1 MTAPVTPRE
10 HLAAM
15 LAFAQR
21 AARGARYGALALG
34 VGIIVTVALALSTH
48 RLYRSEAL
56 LAYEGGVQAVALGA
70 DGVNPRAMAAR
81 VNDMVTSRER
91 LGTIIKDMKLY
102 RGIVD
107 RRGLVD
113 AIDEMRRHLTI
124 NAHEG
129 TSYRIAYDG
138 DTRDQAKDVL
148 DRLVSGVVAE
158 DHARQLK
165 DVEET
170 RKLLETERRAAE
182 DELKKKEAA
191 LSAFLTDHPQLAGE
205 VGAAS
210 SGGLI
215 RAADRDRAA
224 AAGGGDVAGLELQ
237 AAQLE
242 EALAAAGQRP
252 VVGGVAVAD
261 PQLVAASERAQI
273 ELQAAER
280 DLADKQARLTN
291 EHPDVKMALRRVS
304 TAEAAARR
312 AQAAVAASR
321 IPPPASAAPVAAPAD
336 DARTAALKRALSAV
350 RQQISAAHGRGAPRP
365 EMPKAGQQSMV
376 AIDTEWIRLN
386 REATEARDRATQLQT
401 KQFQADLAASVTSA
415 GEGGRLVVADRP
427 FKPLRPVAGGR
438 FKIALLGATG
448 SIFLALLTMILLA
461 MFDDHL
467 YAAPD
472 IQRLLDDGF
481 VVVIPTAPRKLLMKA
496 ADGPPDVLEGGT
508 ASGARG

>member
-10 HLAAM
+10 HLVA
-15 LAFAQR
+15 LVAFVQR
-21 AARGARYGALALG
+21 AARGARWGAIAFG
-34 VGIIVTVALALSTH
+34 VGLIVTAALALSTH

-70 DGVNPRAMAAR
+70 DGISPRAMAAR
-81 VNDMVTSRER
+81 VTDMVTSRER
-91 LGTIIKDMKLY
+91 LETMIRDMKLY

-107 RRGLVD
+107 KKGMVE
-113 AIDEMRRHLTI
+113 AIDEMRRHI
-124 NAHEG
+124 IIKAPEG
-129 TSYRIAYDG
+129 TSYRVTYDG
-138 DTRDQAKDVL
+138 ESRDLAKDVL
-148 DRLVSGVVAE
+148 ERLVSGVVAE

-165 DVEET
+165 EVEET
-170 RKLLETERRAAE
+170 RKLLESERRGAE
-182 DELKKKEAA
+182 DDLKTKEAA
-191 LSAFLTDHPQLAGE
+191 VSAFLTDHPQLAGE
-205 VGAAS
+205 VGAAA

-215 RAADRDRAA
+215 RAADRDRAGA
-224 AAGGGDVAGLELQ
+224 LAGGDIAGLELQ

-252 VVGGVAVAD
+252 PPVNGVAAPD
-261 PQLVAASERAQI
+261 PLLVGAAERAQT

-280 DLADKQARLTN
+280 DLTDKQSRLTN
-291 EHPDVKMALRRVS
+291 EHPDVKMALRRV
-304 TAEAAARR
+304 TVAQAAARR

-321 IPPPASAAPVAAPAD
+321 VPVAAPAVPAPAPMD
-336 DARTAALKRALSAV
+336 DGRTAALKRALAAV
-350 RQQISAAHGRGAPRP
+350 RQQISAAHAHAAPKVDR
-365 EMPKAGQQSMV
+365 PKAPQSMV

-386 REATEARDRATQLQT
+386 RAVTEARERATQLQT

-438 FKIALLGATG
+438 GKIAALGG
-448 SIFLALLTMILLA
+448 VVSILFALLTMIAVA

-472 IQRLLDDGF
+472 IERVLEDGF
-481 VVVIPTAPRKLLMKA
+481 VVVIPSAPRRKMLPKGAEA
-496 ADGPPDVLEGGT
+496 AEPSPEGG
-508 ASGARG
+508 ASG

>member
-10 HLAAM
+10 HLVA
-15 LAFAQR
+15 LVAFVQR
-21 AARGARYGALALG
+21 AARGARWGAIAFG
-34 VGIIVTVALALSTH
+34 VGLIVTAALALSTH

-70 DGVNPRAMAAR
+70 DGISPRAMAAR
-81 VNDMVTSRER
+81 VTDMVTSRER
-91 LGTIIKDMKLY
+91 LETLIREMKLY

-107 RRGLVD
+107 KKGMVE

-124 NAHEG
+124 KAPEG
-129 TSYRIAYDG
+129 TSYRITYDG
-138 DTRDQAKDVL
+138 ESRDLAKDVL
-148 DRLVSGVVAE
+148 ERLVSGVIAE

-165 DVEET
+165 EVEET
-170 RKLLETERRAAE
+170 RKLLDTERRGAE
-182 DELKKKEAA
+182 DDLKNKEAA
-191 LSAFLTDHPQLAGE
+191 VSAFLTDHPQLAGE
-205 VGAAS
+205 VGAAA

-215 RAADRDRAA
+215 RAADRDRAGA
-224 AAGGGDVAGLELQ
+224 LAGGDVAGLELQ

-252 VVGGVAVAD
+252 PPVNGIAAPD
-261 PQLVAASERAQI
+261 PQLVAAAERAQA
-273 ELQAAER
+273 ELQAAQR

-304 TAEAAARR
+304 VAEVSARR

-321 IPPPASAAPVAAPAD
+321 VPVAAAAPAPAPAD
-336 DARTAALKRALSAV
+336 DGRTTALKHALAAV
-350 RQQISAAHGRGAPRP
+350 RQQIAAAHAHAAPRAQL
-365 EMPKAGQQSMV
+365 PKAPQSMV

-386 REATEARDRATQLQT
+386 RAVTEARERATQLQT
-401 KQFQADLAASVTSA
+401 KQFQADLAASITSA

-438 FKIALLGATG
+438 GKIAMLGGFVSLL
-448 SIFLALLTMILLA
+448 FALSTMIALA

-472 IQRLLDDGF
+472 IERVLGEGF
-481 VVVIPTAPRKLLMKA
+481 VVVIPSTPRKMLPKA
-496 ADGPPDVLEGGT
+496 AEAAEPSTESG
-508 ASGARG
+508 ASG